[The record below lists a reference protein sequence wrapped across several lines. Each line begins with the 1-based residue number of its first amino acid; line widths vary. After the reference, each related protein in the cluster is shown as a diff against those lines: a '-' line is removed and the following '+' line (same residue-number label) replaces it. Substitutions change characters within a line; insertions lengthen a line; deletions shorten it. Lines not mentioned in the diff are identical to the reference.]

1 MIRSQTIPIHAAF
14 QDIPTATVSVAI
26 GPIMNPEIQSRSILT
41 KYLTPASLPRLVEQG
56 MTQHRESRSHALGR
70 LRT

>member
-14 QDIPTATVSVAI
+14 QDNPTATVSVAI

-56 MTQHRESRSHALGR
+56 MTQHRGSQSHA
-70 LRT
+70 